1 MRKGRSGNAPILV
14 QHGTSNQALED
25 CKPGQKEGSLMLD
38 IIVLALALL
47 LGSGSTTP
55 SPITSTKG
63 VGNRPPAGGI
73 PIPQRGPGLDA
84 Q

>member
-1 MRKGRSGNAPILV
+1 MHRQLCKF
-14 QHGTSNQALED
+14 GTSNQALED
-25 CKPGQKEGSLMLD
+25 CKPGVEGRFPMLD

-47 LGSGSTTP
+47 LSSVSTTP
-55 SPITSTKG
+55 GPVSPSKG

-73 PIPQRGPGLDA
+73 PIPQRGPGLGA